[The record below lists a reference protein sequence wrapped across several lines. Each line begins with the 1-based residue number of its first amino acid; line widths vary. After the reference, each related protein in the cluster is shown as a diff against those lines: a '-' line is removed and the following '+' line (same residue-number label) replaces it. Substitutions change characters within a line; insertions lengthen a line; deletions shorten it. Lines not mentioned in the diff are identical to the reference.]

1 MSYNKLPKEKLKSLL
16 LFWPI
21 FLSAVLW
28 FSGELDFKKAAIV
41 MSVYMLSVLLNVK
54 NIHFMLDKIR
64 PFRILVLRIGIDLK
78 KRMVFLIAGF
88 LVLLFLD
95 GKVNFLYQI
104 VYIALFVSTDTY
116 IGYIGEKYRQ
126 MFGKE

>member
-28 FSGELDFKKAAIV
+28 ISGELDFKKAGIV
-41 MSVYMLSVLLNVK
+41 MAVYILSVLLNVK
-54 NIHFMLDKIR
+54 NMHFMLDRVR
-64 PFRILVLRIGIDLK
+64 PFRIFILRIGLDLK
-78 KRMVFLIAGF
+78 KRMVFLLAGF
-88 LVLLFLD
+88 LMLLFLD
-95 GKVNFLYQI
+95 GRVNFLYQI
-104 VYIALFVSTDTY
+104 VYIALFISTDTY

>member
-28 FSGELDFKKAAIV
+28 ISGELDFKKAAIV
-41 MSVYMLSVLLNVK
+41 MAVYILSVLLNVK
-54 NIHFMLDKIR
+54 NMYFMLDRIR
-64 PFRILVLRIGIDLK
+64 FFRILVLRIGLDLK
-78 KRMVFLIAGF
+78 KRLVFLMAGF
-88 LVLLFLD
+88 LLLLFLD
-95 GKVNFLYQI
+95 SRVNFLYQI